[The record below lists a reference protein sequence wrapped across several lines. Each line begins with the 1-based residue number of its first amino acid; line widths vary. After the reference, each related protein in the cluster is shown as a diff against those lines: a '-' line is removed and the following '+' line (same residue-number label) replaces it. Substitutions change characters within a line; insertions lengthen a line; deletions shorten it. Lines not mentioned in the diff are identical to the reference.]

1 MLDSLKSH
9 SYYFAAILSSI
20 LFLLFASL
28 NVKCSESEIQSHDGR
43 VTRHFRLSIHI
54 VDCWHHGFA
63 WNVLLDTLYT
73 FYTGSVDTSNNDA
86 STSARVTM
94 SVMENITTIE
104 FIHQKMNWES
114 HKVAIHFWHQLRVS
128 TIATNHQD
136 NNSSH
141 LALLVTEDDP
151 DEVKSPTMN
160 QEEEDCSA
168 KCVRLESLRV
178 QSWSAFSSG
187 WSESN

>member
-1 MLDSLKSH
+1 M
-9 SYYFAAILSSI
+9 
-20 LFLLFASL
+20 L
-28 NVKCSESEIQSHDGR
+28 NVLKVKYNPTMDEWQD
-43 VTRHFRLSIHI
+43 TFDYQFKLLI
-54 VDCWHHGFA
+54 VDIMA

-128 TIATNHQD
+128 TIATSHQD

-160 QEEEDCSA
+160 LQEEEVCSA

-178 QSWSAFSSG
+178 QSWSALSSG